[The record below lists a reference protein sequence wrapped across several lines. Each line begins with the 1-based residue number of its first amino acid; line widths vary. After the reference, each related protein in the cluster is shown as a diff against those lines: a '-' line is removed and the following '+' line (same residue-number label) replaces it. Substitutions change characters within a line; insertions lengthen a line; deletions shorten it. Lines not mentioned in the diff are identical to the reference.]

1 MLPFLKADGKLDEPF
16 LDREAK
22 YIPVCKLPYIVSV
35 RSGANE
41 MKDDAEAVEGAPG
54 AVQIMGRPMR
64 DEELIEIMK
73 LVEIVLEKA
82 T

>member
-1 MLPFLKADGKLDEPF
+1 

-22 YIPVCKLPYIVSV
+22 YIPVCKLSRIVSV

-41 MKDDAEAVEGAPG
+41 LKDNAKAVEGAPG

>member
-1 MLPFLKADGKLDEPF
+1 

-22 YIPVCKLPYIVSV
+22 YNPVCKLPHSV
-35 RSGANE
+35 NVCSGGANE
-41 MKDDAEAVEGAPG
+41 LKDNAEVVEGAPG

-73 LVEIVLEKA
+73 VVEIVLEKA